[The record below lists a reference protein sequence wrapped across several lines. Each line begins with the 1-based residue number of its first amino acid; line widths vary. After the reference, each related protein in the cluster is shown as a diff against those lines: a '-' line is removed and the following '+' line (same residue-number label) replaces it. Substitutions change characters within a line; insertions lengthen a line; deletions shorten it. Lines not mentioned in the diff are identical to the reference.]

1 MINIFRQAWAQLK
14 AQKML
19 GIISI
24 VGTALAIFLIMVVVM
39 LQQVKVVPFAPESN
53 RDRLL
58 HASMASIKTVD
69 GADNYFESNG
79 PLSYESA
86 RKLFYA
92 LETPEAVSIYEP
104 GTSTAPVSL
113 PASQA
118 VSVDIRNTDDN
129 FWKVF
134 DFSFVSGKPYDK
146 AAFDSGLAEAVICE
160 SVARRLFGSVD
171 VAGKEILINYVPYT
185 VAGVVKDV
193 STLAGH
199 AYASVWV
206 PFTSTNMVNWTWNYD
221 IMGSLGVTILA
232 RNRDDFDRIRHE
244 YEENVRQLNKEIE
257 STGWEMI
264 TRNRPYDQ
272 EKEACGAWANIE
284 PDVEGAR
291 RMRWIIFAILL
302 IVPAVNL
309 SSMSES
315 RLRRRVEEIGVRRA
329 FGCRRSELFAG
340 IVGENLVTTLIA
352 GMLGWIMSV
361 IFAWLFSSF
370 LFTAPYSTVSVMPKV
385 DITMLVQPS
394 TFLWAILFCF
404 VLNLLSTGLPAW
416 RASRINVVNAL
427 NAKL

>member
-1 MINIFRQAWAQLK
+1 
-14 AQKML
+14 
-19 GIISI
+19 
-24 VGTALAIFLIMVVVM
+24 
-39 LQQVKVVPFAPESN
+39 
-53 RDRLL
+53 
-58 HASMASIKTVD
+58 
-69 GADNYFESNG
+69 
-79 PLSYESA
+79 
-86 RKLFYA
+86 
-92 LETPEAVSIYEP
+92 
-104 GTSTAPVSL
+104 
-113 PASQA
+113 
-118 VSVDIRNTDDN
+118 
-129 FWKVF
+129 
-134 DFSFVSGKPYDK
+134 
-146 AAFDSGLAEAVICE
+146 
-160 SVARRLFGSVD
+160 
-171 VAGKEILINYVPYT
+171 
-185 VAGVVKDV
+185 
-193 STLAGH
+193 
-199 AYASVWV
+199 
-206 PFTSTNMVNWTWNYD
+206 
-221 IMGSLGVTILA
+221 MGSLGVTILA
-232 RNRDDFDRIRHE
+232 RNRDDFDRIRHD

-329 FGCRRSELFAG
+329 FGCRRGELFAG